1 MKMHV
6 YKLFLT
12 WTKIIYMVR
21 QDAKE
26 ISVYTVQ
33 FISHGIYLMLKEI
46 YSKNIPFI
54 QYTQNEVE
62 CLTPGNKLLS

>member
-1 MKMHV
+1 
-6 YKLFLT
+6 
-12 WTKIIYMVR
+12 
-21 QDAKE
+21 
-26 ISVYTVQ
+26 
-33 FISHGIYLMLKEI
+33 MLKEI